1 MGPPTASQPCDA
13 NFVISR
19 CKGSYRAYLQGPPL
33 EKRAQPSAGG
43 ESRIDLSFLDLNC
56 TGARDTDCGHPS
68 PPISP
73 KRGRLRLSPS
83 AEVLCNELTPRAH
96 GSIHLLDSSS
106 TPFADQR
113 GQCSDGHKRACLG
126 PKGDYEDHVVTTLPS
141 PIWHTD
147 TEERRPLKGCS
158 STGKG
163 LAWHVW
169 SPVLSPQH
177 DRNLVWW
184 HTLISPALGRWEG
197 QREARG
203 AEVLLGYTVSPGA
216 TRAT

>member
-1 MGPPTASQPCDA
+1 MSSHLGHMVLSTSLIHQALH
-13 NFVISR
+13 
-19 CKGSYRAYLQGPPL
+19 LQTR
-33 EKRAQPSAGG
+33 EDRV
-43 ESRIDLSFLDLNC
+43 
-56 TGARDTDCGHPS
+56 
-68 PPISP
+68 
-73 KRGRLRLSPS
+73 LRWP
-83 AEVLCNELTPRAH
+83 
-96 GSIHLLDSSS
+96 
-106 TPFADQR
+106 Q
-113 GQCSDGHKRACLG
+113 KG

-216 TRAT
+216 SRAT

>member
-19 CKGSYRAYLQGPPL
+19 CKCKGSYRAYLQGPPL

-56 TGARDTDCGHPS
+56 TGARDTDSGHPS

-113 GQCSDGHKRACLG
+113 GQSAQMATKG
-126 PKGDYEDHVVTTLPS
+126 PAWVPKATTK
-141 PIWHTD
+141 TM
-147 TEERRPLKGCS
+147 
-158 STGKG
+158 
-163 LAWHVW
+163 
-169 SPVLSPQH
+169 LSPH
-177 DRNLVWW
+177 
-184 HTLISPALGRWEG
+184 SPAPSGTQT
-197 QREARG
+197 QRSGDLSKAVAQLVKALPGMYG
-203 AEVLLGYTVSPGA
+203 ALYSLPNMTEI
-216 TRAT
+216 